1 MAGMAPE
8 GSQFD
13 AKHYDSKMQELLQSL
28 RPDHIKMFVLDEAD
42 EMLSRGFK
50 DQVELA
56 KMLLNEGQMHLFEHW
71 PEPGVDDDK
80 KKSFFDQVRRLNSS
94 YPGGL
99 VSYIQNARKLLADS
113 KAGKNPYDGFTPSVP
128 SGEVLTFGDDNFVS
142 LEAAGVKEARN
153 AAFVLVAGGL
163 GERLGYK
170 GIKVCAELLIAY
182 ADI

>member
-80 KKSFFDQVRRLNSS
+80 KKSFFDQVC
-94 YPGGL
+94 
-99 VSYIQNARKLLADS
+99 IHIEDM
-113 KAGKNPYDGFTPSVP
+113 
-128 SGEVLTFGDDNFVS
+128 
-142 LEAAGVKEARN
+142 
-153 AAFVLVAGGL
+153 
-163 GERLGYK
+163 
-170 GIKVCAELLIAY
+170 
-182 ADI
+182 